1 MYGEPKMTERQSSE
15 IEKVLLYVSD
25 ARTRAKRA
33 TEAVQKDGADAHIVA
48 ALRQSEKELDALHR
62 KLAQSTFYA
71 VSDSTL
77 KLAI

>member
-1 MYGEPKMTERQSSE
+1 MTESQSSE
-15 IEKVLLYVSD
+15 VEKVLLYVSD

-33 TEAVQKDGADAHIVA
+33 ADAVQKDGAEPHIVA
-48 ALRQSEKELDALHR
+48 ALRETEKELDALHR
-62 KLAQSTFYA
+62 KLAQGTLYA

>member
-1 MYGEPKMTERQSSE
+1 MTESQSSE
-15 IEKVLLYVSD
+15 VEKVLLCVSD

-33 TEAVQKDGADAHIVA
+33 ADAVQKDGAEPHIVA
-48 ALRQSEKELDALHR
+48 ALRETEKELDALHR
-62 KLAQSTFYA
+62 KLAQGTLYA

>member
-1 MYGEPKMTERQSSE
+1 MTESQSSE
-15 IEKVLLYVSD
+15 VEKVLLYVSD

-33 TEAVQKDGADAHIVA
+33 ADAVQKDGAEPHIIA
-48 ALRQSEKELDALHR
+48 ALRETEKDLDALHR
-62 KLAQSTFYA
+62 KLSQGTLYA

>member
-1 MYGEPKMTERQSSE
+1 MTESQSSE
-15 IEKVLLYVSD
+15 VEKVLLYVSD

-33 TEAVQKDGADAHIVA
+33 ADAVQKDGAEPHIVA
-48 ALRQSEKELDALHR
+48 ALRETEKDLDALHR
-62 KLAQSTFYA
+62 KLAHGTLYA